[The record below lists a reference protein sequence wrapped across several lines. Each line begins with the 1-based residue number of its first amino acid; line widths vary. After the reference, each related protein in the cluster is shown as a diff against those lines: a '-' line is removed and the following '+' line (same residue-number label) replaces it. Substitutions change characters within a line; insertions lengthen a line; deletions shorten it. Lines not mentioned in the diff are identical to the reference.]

1 MRKLLF
7 GQSLFVTILLI
18 VLVAPTTRAFLPDTT
33 RQQSETL
40 NDILQRNARLALIK
54 AKQNEDVC
62 GLTRCNLF
70 VAQVGELRGLP
81 YIRDV
86 LYPGKPS
93 DAVGGVNKWRDVNT
107 MYTFIDKAVKNPD
120 QTGWRRLDADQAQQL
135 ANQGRFVLGVKNAQ
149 GHGHI
154 VLVVPEDM
162 NKSRTLA
169 HGKGPWIRD
178 AQHPHESV
186 RASRAG
192 NTDRWGLNGVT
203 WAVWEFEDQNRLRFD
218 DHHGN
223 IVVEPRPSSAP
234 PQRLNDALPPSA
246 TKRVSTLSHAEL
258 SRLQSLDEDHRTQ
271 PPPPPPPGSGG
282 GGATTPLG
290 GIDLGATAAWTTG
303 SLPRLRAL
311 VIHPQTNVVVVAG
324 EADLTVHGL
333 TVRDLALALWLVFG
347 PRPQDPKFSLDPA
360 DPANPRGE
368 WLKAVYIPGDLR
380 GRSFGAGLYEA
391 DFLLKQYAFGVTV
404 DSAGKTHERSSAVVE
419 FKSVAQLLYEDQGRR
434 PHEAQWARYW
444 IVPERMH
451 LKRAEDTLYFDD
463 VKMRVRARR
472 QVPDPTSPSGLRDID
487 ADEQAL
493 EMRWANLFTQHY
505 DQIAAE
511 SPAFARVKELAK
523 AVALAKWLKQEGVRV
538 DLDWI
543 VQQLN
548 TDATKT
554 VDKVGALSVSWKKEE
569 QQPFTTANGTGIRTI
584 RHELHLFGGVD
595 LSVTPTFTRDEGV
608 ARSVREAVRA
618 QLSGHP
624 NRTVFTINQKGRA
637 LQAIVL
643 PILRPGETV
652 RRTE

>member
-7 GQSLFVTILLI
+7 GQSLPLAILLI
-18 VLVAPTTRAFLPDTT
+18 VLVAPTAQAFLDDAT
-33 RQQSETL
+33 RQQSEML
-40 NDILQRNARLALIK
+40 NDVLQRNARLALIK
-54 AKQNEDVC
+54 AKQNEKVC
-62 GLTRCNLF
+62 GLTRCNFF
-70 VAQVGELRGLP
+70 VAQVGELRGIP

-86 LYPGKPS
+86 LYPAKPR
-93 DAVGGVNKWRDVNT
+93 DVVGGANEWRQANT

-154 VLVVPEDM
+154 VMVVPEDM
-162 NKSRTLA
+162 HKSNTLA

-203 WAVWEFEDQNRLRFD
+203 WAVWGLEDQNRLRFD
-218 DHHGN
+218 DRQGK

-234 PQRLNDALPPSA
+234 PQQLTDAVPPSA
-246 TKRVSTLSHAEL
+246 TKRASTLSHAEL
-258 SRLQSLDEDHRTQ
+258 SRIQSLDENHTKQ
-271 PPPPPPPGSGG
+271 PPPPPPGSGG
-282 GGATTPLG
+282 SGASTPLG

-303 SLPRLRAL
+303 PLPRLRAL
-311 VIHPQTNVVVVAG
+311 VIDPQTQAVVLAG
-324 EADLTVHGL
+324 EANLALHGL
-333 TVRDLALALWLVFG
+333 TMRDLALALWLVFG
-347 PRPQDPKFSLDPA
+347 PHPQDAQFSLDPA

-368 WLKAVYIPGDLR
+368 WLKAVYIPDDLR

-391 DFLLKQYAFGVTV
+391 DVLLKQYAFGVTV
-404 DSAGKTHERSSAVVE
+404 DSAGQTHERKSSVSAL
-419 FKSVAQLLYEDQGRR
+419 KSVAQLLYEDQNRR

-444 IVPERMH
+444 ITVERVPI
-451 LKRAEDTLYFDD
+451 KRAEDTLYFDD
-463 VKMRVRARR
+463 VTMRVRARR

-493 EMRWANLFTQHY
+493 EMRWAKLFTQHY

-511 SPAFARVKELAK
+511 SPAFARLKELAK
-523 AVALAKWLKQEGVRV
+523 VVALAKWLKQAGVRV

-543 VQQLN
+543 MQQLN
-548 TDATKT
+548 ADTTKT
-554 VDKVGALSVSWKKEE
+554 VDKVRALAVSWKKEE

-584 RHELHLFGGVD
+584 RHEMHLFGGVD
-595 LSVTPTFTRDEGV
+595 LSVTPTFIRDEGT

-618 QLSGHP
+618 KLRGPHSRAG
-624 NRTVFTINQKGRA
+624 FTIDHKGKT

-643 PILRPGETV
+643 PMLRSGETV